1 MFKKLSNIIICG
13 LIMIALILIA
23 IGITQLINVNKD
35 IETGVEEVE
44 NILDGEDN
52 SNINSTVENEGD
64 AQDGKAIGL
73 LTFKLA
79 KEYKT
84 AVYDNIT
91 EEILKKGAGRA
102 TGTSKLNKQ
111 GNCVLYGH
119 RDSAFRAL
127 WDIKVGDKLDL
138 RTINSNKEYEVK
150 NIYITNP
157 DDVKIFDQSSDTKLT
172 LVTCYPFIYSGPSD
186 QRCVVECYAI

>member
-1 MFKKLSNIIICG
+1 MFKKLSNIIIYVII
-13 LIMIALILIA
+13 LIAVILIA
-23 IGITQLINVNKD
+23 IGIIQLINVNKD

-44 NILDGEDN
+44 NILDGGDN
-52 SNINSTVENEGD
+52 SNINSTVENEED
-64 AQDGKAIGL
+64 EKDGKAIGL

-91 EEILKKGAGRA
+91 DKILKKGAGRA
-102 TGTSKLNKQ
+102 TGTSKLNEQ